1 MMTKRKTKVITPP
14 RNTRAKI
21 SQAEKG
27 KEKMPE
33 GEASQKREKV
43 SFSFRSIRVKLPEEP
58 APLERLC
65 KNMKKTGCKGLLDV
79 AWHHV

>member
-1 MMTKRKTKVITPP
+1 MTKRKTEVVTPP
-14 RNTRAKI
+14 RNTRAKL

-43 SFSFRSIRVKLPEEP
+43 SFSCRSIRVKL
-58 APLERLC
+58 RCRGDLC
-65 KNMKKTGCKGLLDV
+65 SQDCTGHL
-79 AWHHV
+79 AASA